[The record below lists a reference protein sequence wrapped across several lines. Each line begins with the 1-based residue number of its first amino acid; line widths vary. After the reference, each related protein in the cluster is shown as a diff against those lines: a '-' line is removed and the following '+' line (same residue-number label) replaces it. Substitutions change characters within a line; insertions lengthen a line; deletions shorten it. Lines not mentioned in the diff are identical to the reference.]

1 MRGLILAAG
10 RGSRLGDY
18 ANGTPKC
25 LLEVGRRRLIEHQ
38 LEALAEAGVAPVAM
52 VVGYGADEV
61 REAVGIRAEYIHNR
75 RWDQTN
81 SVYSYHLAR
90 EWLTGPIVLLNCD
103 VLFHPEILSRLLAV
117 KGDVLAYDSS
127 SGSAPEHMKVKV
139 ENGRVVDMA
148 KDLAAEDAA
157 GENLGVLCLSAETAQ
172 ALAERAGKVIAEG
185 GENTWLSSAVRQ
197 LAKERPIK
205 ALDVAG
211 LPWGEIDSAY
221 DLEHVRKKVWP
232 AIEGSRRPLRRRRRL
247 AQLGLAVLALGAVV
261 AALLGY
267 DGMPSAGRAAGWDT
281 VELQGLEKVDFPVG
295 ALKQVWWTLDDH
307 NAGELD
313 VEGPGPYRI
322 ESRLLVEPKLLSAAS
337 ARIPYVLRVELDGR
351 VLDLVRHEATPDP
364 LAPKQPLTAAKRK
377 RTELRM
383 ASGKH
388 RLRVSLLAA
397 AQGSHCMVRVREPE
411 PDESEPD
418 AEPDDDN
425 EVGTGGNST

>member
-10 RGSRLGDY
+10 RGRRLGDY
-18 ANGTPKC
+18 ADGTPKC
-25 LLEVGRRRLIEHQ
+25 LLEVGRRRLVEHQ
-38 LEALAEAGVAPVAM
+38 LEALADAGVAPVAM

-61 REAVGIRAEYIHNR
+61 RETVGIRAEYIHNR

-148 KDLAAEDAA
+148 KDLAAEDAS

-197 LAKERPIK
+197 LAKERPIQ

-247 AQLGLAVLALGAVV
+247 AQLGLGVLALGAI
-261 AALLGY
+261 ATALLGY
-267 DGMPSAGRAAGWDT
+267 DGVPSAGRAARSSCRGWRRST
-281 VELQGLEKVDFPVG
+281 
-295 ALKQVWWTLDDH
+295 
-307 NAGELD
+307 
-313 VEGPGPYRI
+313 
-322 ESRLLVEPKLLSAAS
+322 SRS
-337 ARIPYVLRVELDGR
+337 ARSSRSGGCSTITTRVSSTSKDRARTGSSR
-351 VLDLVRHEATPDP
+351 GCWSSRSCS
-364 LAPKQPLTAAKRK
+364 APPARASPTCCASSWTAACSTSCATKR
-377 RTELRM
+377 
-383 ASGKH
+383 
-388 RLRVSLLAA
+388 RLIHWRPS
-397 AQGSHCMVRVREPE
+397 SR
-411 PDESEPD
+411 
-418 AEPDDDN
+418 
-425 EVGTGGNST
+425 

>member
-38 LEALAEAGVAPVAM
+38 LEALADAGVAPAAM

-103 VLFHPEILSRLLAV
+103 VLFHPEVLSRLLAV
-117 KGDVLAYDSS
+117 KGDALAYDSS
-127 SGSAPEHMKVKV
+127 SGTAPEQMKVNV
-139 ENGRVVDMA
+139 QDGRVVDMA
-148 KDLAAEDAA
+148 KDLPVEDSA
-157 GENLGVLCLSAETAQ
+157 GENLGVLYLSAETAQ

-197 LAKERPIK
+197 LVRERPIQ
-205 ALDVAG
+205 AIDVAG

-232 AIEGSRRPLRRRRRL
+232 AIEGGRRPVRRRRKL
-247 AQLGLAVLALGAVV
+247 AQAGLGVLALGAVV

-267 DGMPSAGRAAGWDT
+267 DGMPKAGAITGWDT
-281 VELQGLEKVDFPVG
+281 VELHGLEKVEFPVG
-295 ALKQVWWTLDDH
+295 ALKQAWWTLDGQL
-307 NAGELD
+307 AGEVD
-313 VEGPGPYRI
+313 VEGPGPLRI
-322 ESRLLVEPKLLSAAS
+322 ESRLLVEPNVLSAAN
-337 ARIPYVLRVELDGR
+337 ARIPYVLRIELDGR
-351 VLDLVRHEATPDP
+351 VLDFVRHEATSDP
-364 LAPKQPLTAAKRK
+364 AAPKRSLVAARRK
-377 RTELRM
+377 RAELRLG
-383 ASGKH
+383 SGKH
-388 RLRVSLLAA
+388 HLRVSLLGAVE
-397 AQGSHCMVRVREPE
+397 GSQCMVRIREPE
-411 PDESEPD
+411 PDEAEPD
-418 AEPDDDN
+418 EAEPDDDRQ
-425 EVGTGGNST
+425 VGNNT